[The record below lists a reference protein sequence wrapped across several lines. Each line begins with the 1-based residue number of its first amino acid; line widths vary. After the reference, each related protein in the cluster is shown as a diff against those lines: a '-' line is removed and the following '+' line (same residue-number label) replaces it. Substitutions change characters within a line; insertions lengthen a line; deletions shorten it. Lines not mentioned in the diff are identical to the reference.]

1 MTTAYRFDNL
11 WSLRAPHE
19 RVYAA
24 LADLEDYEH
33 WWLQVREV
41 HRIDGERARVR
52 IRGLLPYTL
61 DLVLTRAVHD
71 EARGILRVDITG
83 DLQGWSA
90 RQLSR
95 HASPVQPGGPGHG
108 ADAETGAL
116 RHPAVAARQPRP
128 HDAIRRTGPSQVPH
142 LRCWVQHLAQLK
154 PVLEPKCLPR
164 TGLN

>member
-24 LADLEDYEH
+24 LADVEDYDH

-52 IRGLLPYTL
+52 IRSLLPYTL
-61 DLVLTRAVHD
+61 DLVLTRAVQD
-71 EARGILRVDITG
+71 EARGILRVDVAG

-90 RQLSR
+90 WQLS
-95 HASPVQPGGPGHG
+95 AEG
-108 ADAETGAL
+108 ADT
-116 RHPAVAARQPRP
+116 RARFSQEVQVTVPMLKRAP
-128 HDAIRRTGPSQVPH
+128 SAIRPL
-142 LRCWVQHLAQLK
+142 LRGNHAHMMRSG
-154 PVLEPKCLPR
+154 ER
-164 TGLN
+164 GLRKYLT